1 MKGTAKAEKKAK
13 KHRKKSSVSAIL
25 FRSIATVFVIG
36 IAIVVI
42 ADSRMV
48 NYVYLL
54 KTGFDLWTSADII
67 ESAYNDPSKF
77 YETLREVELNN
88 DISVEI
94 FGPADNIVY
103 TTSYNGPYI
112 PLPFSEND
120 TIGDQYRRRFK
131 ITDSGFQNTGFH
143 FDLREDGS
151 GRVKREYLVF
161 VRDLRNGGRLELY
174 KLKNELDDVAR
185 IGIIFISSLST
196 IMVTLMLFV
205 IARLIKRFTDP
216 LKEMCRITDNMSK
229 LDFSQKVGEMRGEE
243 IDRLARSINAMS
255 DSLNEA
261 LTDLQAKNQ
270 KLQDDIEKEHT
281 LDHLRKIFLTGVSHE
296 LKTPIA
302 IIQGYSEGLS
312 VFAREDADMAIEYA
326 NIIKSEAERMNQMI
340 MKLIE
345 IIKYDSG
352 EYVPNYES
360 FNVYE
365 LIDDWFVRS
374 KAQLADKGVFI
385 INEIPRDVTG
395 YGDIIILGSV
405 VNNYLSNALSHVED
419 LGEGRIIRANLEDR
433 GDIWRIYLFNSG
445 QHITDKDIG
454 KIWTSFY
461 RADKAMSRAAGRSGL
476 GLALVAAIQKLH
488 HMEYGVENVQG
499 GVRFWFDVRKPG
511 IEPKQLSE

>member
-1 MKGTAKAEKKAK
+1 MKRTAKAEKRRNK
-13 KHRKKSSVSAIL
+13 KKSSVSSIL

-36 IAIVVI
+36 IAMVVV
-42 ADSRMV
+42 ADSRMI

-54 KTGFDLWTSADII
+54 KSGFDLWTSADLI
-67 ESAYNDPSKF
+67 ETAYNDPSRF

-88 DISVEI
+88 DISIEI

-103 TTSYNGPYI
+103 STSYNGTYI
-112 PLPFSEND
+112 PLPFTEKD
-120 TIGDQYRRRFK
+120 TIGEQYRRNFK
-131 ITDSGFQNTGFH
+131 IIDSGFQNTGFH
-143 FDLREDGS
+143 FDLREDDS
-151 GRVKREYLVF
+151 GRTKREYLVF
-161 VRDLRNGGRLELY
+161 VRDLRTGDRLELY
-174 KLKNELDDVAR
+174 KLKNEIDDVAR
-185 IGIIFISSLST
+185 VGIIFISSLST
-196 IMVTLMLFV
+196 IMVILMLV
-205 IARLIKRFTDP
+205 VVARLIKRFTDP

-281 LDHLRKIFLTGVSHE
+281 LDHLRRIFLTGVSHE

-302 IIQGYSEGLS
+302 IIQGYAEGLS
-312 VFAREDADMAIEYA
+312 VFVREDSDMAIEYA
-326 NIIKSEAERMNQMI
+326 NIIKGEAERMNQMI

-352 EYVPNYES
+352 EYEPNCEN
-360 FNVYE
+360 FNIYE

-385 INEIPRDVTG
+385 INDIPRDVTG

-419 LGEGRIIRANLEDR
+419 LGEGRIIKADLEDM
-433 GDIWRIYLFNSG
+433 GDIWRIYIFNSG
-445 QHITDKDIG
+445 QHIADKDIG

-488 HMEYGVENVQG
+488 HMEYGVENVEG

-511 IEPKQLSE
+511 TEPEQPAE